1 MRKHLLSLFVCALS
15 ILAFSA
21 FSWAQC
27 PEDTVDRGDCDTLI
41 VTCLDCEQTPGTGP
55 WQVRFPLLVT
65 HDQTVPDD
73 SIAGFVIPL
82 TWTRTN
88 PAAFCSLDAYW
99 NTSDA
104 LWFYPNFYRSVFRHI
119 LNDSDPTDTLMH
131 NRMAQIG
138 ADFSG
143 RDWATLIVDVS
154 TDDAYARMTFIATGT
169 DDQGWWEGDRILLA
183 TLTYVIE
190 DSMTIC
196 MDTTFWPP
204 TNTFMFSR
212 SDAKTYVPRTN
223 LPRCFTVGPPQE
235 DPVCGVDPTSLDFG
249 TVTVGGSSDMTFDIS
264 NTGGGTLSGT
274 VSEACA

>member
-104 LWFYPNFYRSVFRHI
+104 LWFYPNFY
-119 LNDSDPTDTLMH
+119 
-131 NRMAQIG
+131 
-138 ADFSG
+138 
-143 RDWATLIVDVS
+143 
-154 TDDAYARMTFIATGT
+154 
-169 DDQGWWEGDRILLA
+169 
-183 TLTYVIE
+183 
-190 DSMTIC
+190 
-196 MDTTFWPP
+196 
-204 TNTFMFSR
+204 
-212 SDAKTYVPRTN
+212 
-223 LPRCFTVGPPQE
+223 
-235 DPVCGVDPTSLDFG
+235 
-249 TVTVGGSSDMTFDIS
+249 
-264 NTGGGTLSGT
+264 
-274 VSEACA
+274 